1 MPGIND
7 EESYEE
13 GGYPMLFDENNTWGR
28 NRKDPEP
35 PKPEKSSDQDSFLF
49 IVLIVFAG
57 IVFLFLLDKMKGT
70 PFTDEVWLFVCLT
83 PMVLSTILVLILNTI
98 ISRFKSKK
106 EKRDSWN

>member
-1 MPGIND
+1 MSWIND
-7 EESYEE
+7 EDSYEPGSE
-13 GGYPMLFDENNTWGR
+13 PFLFDPNSTWGKNR
-28 NRKDPEP
+28 NEPEP